1 MFKKLQQGAAEA
13 ATNAQIEAAYLQ
25 GKKSG
30 FHHPPEVEAQ
40 IQIMRESREE
50 IPGLREDVSAK
61 LNHEKDLASAETKTG
76 ADFTAMSEHSS
87 LHPDLKTIFQLYG
100 TLNSTLAS
108 SRYKYHATVE
118 QIKEE
123 WKGMETVD
131 LKDIRVKQDQ
141 VNRAWVTKKFYDK
154 EKKAAKAGECES
166 RYKGLVAELV
176 QQVHTLREK
185 KEELL
190 PGYILN
196 ILQAEMEFHRQ
207 TLEELVATT
216 SLVTSPPVQPGRVPS
231 ESQRPLSLRR
241 AISGRALLP
250 ARRRPHHP

>member
-1 MFKKLQQGAAEA
+1 
-13 ATNAQIEAAYLQ
+13 
-25 GKKSG
+25 
-30 FHHPPEVEAQ
+30 
-40 IQIMRESREE
+40 MRR
-50 IPGLREDVSAK
+50 
-61 LNHEKDLASAETKTG
+61 TKTG